1 MLNLEGSSSGSH
13 KGLKKLP
20 LPQEAA
26 AKHVTSHRKAILQHA
41 FMCVRGLSS
50 MMKSFRTKVKKAP
63 TFIAVRR

>member
-1 MLNLEGSSSGSH
+1 MD
-13 KGLKKLP
+13 LKKP
-20 LPQEAA
+20 PFPHEVA
-26 AKHVTSHRKAILQHA
+26 AKPLTPHRKGIPQHA